1 MLAASHLR
9 PLDLKRHLFVRVCL
23 FALIVLLLG
32 AVVTLL
38 EARYRMRDDIQR
50 TGVAIRQL
58 ITEEIN
64 RNYSAYD
71 ATLAELPLDFNALKA
86 MGQVIDFC

>member
-1 MLAASHLR
+1 MLPAHHLR
-9 PLDLKRHLFVRVCL
+9 ALDLKRHLFVRVSL
-23 FALIVLLLG
+23 FALVVLLLG

-38 EARYRMRDDIQR
+38 EARYRVRDAIQR

-64 RNYSAYD
+64 RNSRYRRCAPGRW
-71 ATLAELPLDFNALKA
+71 AT
-86 MGQVIDFC
+86 